1 MKRALCI
8 NSMEDVSNLIRGE
21 AETID
26 SSFVDREICENP
38 NNKFLQVIPYVTFFT
53 SSPIEGKVKFVQYL
67 RVSSGGDERLVS
79 KTSIGFGGHI
89 DQLTDITSSY
99 ATTAEDGTEHFV
111 MTKQELVTTM
121 FTAAKRELIEELGVD
136 ILNILG
142 VEMDFNETAFF
153 MGDPAEEVNQV
164 HLGLSIPI
172 KLTEEQ
178 YTKLLETVQINKDEI
193 ESIDKMTLN
202 IRHVVEEMDVTM
214 TLNKIMRELKT
225 KHNLEDWSCRVF
237 DYITRKEIFIIL
249 KDVNYDDLYCLA
261 VEKDAAKINSALIP
275 DEATSQAT
283 APVVEEVVRHVEG
296 EVV

>member
-1 MKRALCI
+1 MKRALCV
-8 NSMEDVSNLIRGE
+8 NSMDDISNLVRGE

-26 SSFVDREICENP
+26 SVLVDRAICEDP

-53 SSPIEGKVKFVQYL
+53 PNPAEGKLKFVQYL

-89 DQLTDITSSY
+89 DQLTDITSTS
-99 ATTAEDGTEHFV
+99 ASTAEDGAEHFV
-111 MTKQELVTTM
+111 MTKQNLVDTM
-121 FTAAKRELIEELGVD
+121 FASAKRELLEELGCD
-136 ILNILG
+136 ILSILG
-142 VEMDFNETAFF
+142 IEMDFNETAFF
-153 MGDPAEEVNQV
+153 LGDQAQEVNQV
-164 HLGLSIPI
+164 HVGLSIPI
-172 KLTEEQ
+172 KITEEQ
-178 YTKLLETVQINKDEI
+178 YTKFLETVQFNKDEI

-214 TLNKIMRELKT
+214 TLNKIMRELSQ

-249 KDVNYDDLYCLA
+249 KDVNYDDLYKLA
-261 VEKDAAKINSALIP
+261 VAKQDIAKISDALVP
-275 DEATSQAT
+275 PVETQA
-283 APVVEEVVRHVEG
+283 APAEEVVRHVEG